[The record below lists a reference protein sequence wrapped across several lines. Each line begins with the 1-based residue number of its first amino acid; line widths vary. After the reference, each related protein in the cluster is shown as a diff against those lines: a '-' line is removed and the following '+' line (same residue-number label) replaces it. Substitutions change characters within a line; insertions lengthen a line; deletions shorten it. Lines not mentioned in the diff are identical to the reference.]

1 MRNMPNDVCWV
12 AMQSVFGYGSS
23 RAIEVL
29 QYFDNLNDFFKAD
42 ESKIKAMRLLTPA
55 ELVRLKKVDFSEA
68 ESIVKHCEQKGY
80 KILTP
85 QSEDYPKRLLRI
97 KNPPCVL
104 YVCGNLPNIDDE
116 PVLAMVGTRNCTKNG
131 LIVGSV
137 LSYRLA
143 EAGAII
149 VSGGAVGID
158 TACSRGAVAVNKPS
172 IIVLG
177 CGLDYPYLLK
187 NRKIRDDVEANGA
200 IISEF
205 PPNTPPSKTT
215 FPMRNRIMSA
225 LSLGVVLIE
234 APEKSGALI
243 TVSCA
248 LEQGKD
254 VFVLPGD
261 ITNKNYVGNNHL
273 LQEGASA
280 VYTPKDILSEYAA
293 EYPHKLFLRNADIP
307 LAEDRLFINMYNKN
321 RNVPNDRF
329 MHGTRGK
336 TYAKRKNDDTAAQS
350 VKRAAQKPAKYADN
364 IADKHNDEKAVSVL
378 SLPDLHFDADESVKK
393 VYNCFTNRAAT
404 VDILI
409 QKSGLP
415 ANDVLFAL
423 TELEMNGAI
432 DALPG
437 GMYQV
442 PQK

>member
-1 MRNMPNDVCWV
+1 MDNAVFWV

-23 RAIEVL
+23 RGIEVL
-29 QYFDNLNDFFKAD
+29 QYFDDLNDFFKAD
-42 ESKIKAMRLLTPA
+42 ESEIKAMRLLTPA

-68 ESIVKHCEQKGY
+68 ENIVSYCEQKGY
-80 KILTP
+80 KIITP

-104 YVCGNLPNIDDE
+104 YVCGKLPNLDDE
-116 PVLAMVGTRNCTKNG
+116 VAIAMVGTRNCTKNG
-131 LIVGSV
+131 IIVGSV

-149 VSGGAVGID
+149 ISGGAVGID

-172 IIVLG
+172 VIVLG

-187 NRKIRDDVEANGA
+187 NRRIRDDVVRNGA

-205 PPNTPPSKTT
+205 PPKTAPSKST
-215 FPMRNRIMSA
+215 FPIRNRIMSA
-225 LSLGVVLIE
+225 LSNGVVLIE

-243 TVSCA
+243 TVNCA

-261 ITNKNYVGNNHL
+261 ITNKNYVGNNRL
-273 LQEGASA
+273 LQDGANA
-280 VYTPKDILSEYAA
+280 VYTPKDILGEYAA
-293 EYPHKLFLRNADIP
+293 EYPHKLYLRNADIP

-321 RNVPNDRF
+321 RNVPDDRF
-329 MHGTRGK
+329 MHGASK
-336 TYAKRKNDDTAAQS
+336 KNYAKRDNDDNSHSKIVRKAAQN
-350 VKRAAQKPAKYADN
+350 PLKYN
-364 IADKHNDEKAVSVL
+364 EKGIDSQDL
-378 SLPDLHFDADESVKK
+378 PMFSPPDLTFDTDETVKK

-409 QKSGLP
+409 QKSRMP
-415 ANDVLFAL
+415 ANDVLYAL

-437 GMYQV
+437 GMYEI
-442 PQK
+442 PKK

>member
-1 MRNMPNDVCWV
+1 MDNAVFWV

-23 RAIEVL
+23 RGIEVL
-29 QYFDNLNDFFKAD
+29 QYFDDLNDFFKAD
-42 ESKIKAMRLLTPA
+42 ESEIKAMRLLTPA

-68 ESIVKHCEQKGY
+68 ENIVSYCEQKGY
-80 KILTP
+80 KIITP

-104 YVCGNLPNIDDE
+104 YVCGKLPNLDDE
-116 PVLAMVGTRNCTKNG
+116 VAIAMVGTRNCTKNG
-131 LIVGSV
+131 IIVGSV

-149 VSGGAVGID
+149 ISGGAVGID

-172 IIVLG
+172 VIVLG

-187 NRKIRDDVEANGA
+187 NRKIRDDVVRNGA

-205 PPNTPPSKTT
+205 PPKTAPSKST
-215 FPMRNRIMSA
+215 FPIRNRIMSA
-225 LSLGVVLIE
+225 LSNGVVLIE

-243 TVSCA
+243 TVNCA

-261 ITNKNYVGNNHL
+261 ITNKNYVGNNRL
-273 LQEGASA
+273 LQDGANA
-280 VYTPKDILSEYAA
+280 VYTPKDILGEYAA
-293 EYPHKLFLRNADIP
+293 EYPHKLYLRNADIP

-321 RNVPNDRF
+321 RNVPDDRF
-329 MHGTRGK
+329 MHGASK
-336 TYAKRKNDDTAAQS
+336 KNYAKRDNDDNSHSKIVRKAAQN
-350 VKRAAQKPAKYADN
+350 PLKYN
-364 IADKHNDEKAVSVL
+364 EKCVDSQDL
-378 SLPDLHFDADESVKK
+378 PMFSPPDLTFDTDETVKK

-409 QKSGLP
+409 QKSRMP
-415 ANDVLFAL
+415 ANDVLYAL

-437 GMYQV
+437 GMYEI
-442 PQK
+442 PKK

>member
-1 MRNMPNDVCWV
+1 MDNTVCWV

-29 QYFDNLNDFFKAD
+29 QYYDDISDFFKAD
-42 ESKIKAMRLLTPA
+42 ESEIKAMHLLTPA
-55 ELVRLKKVDFSEA
+55 ELVRLKKVDFSAA
-68 ESIVKHCEQKGY
+68 EQIVSDCEQKGY

-85 QSEDYPKRLLRI
+85 QSENYPKRLLRI
-97 KNPPCVL
+97 KNPPCAL
-104 YVCGNLPNIDDE
+104 YVSGTLPNIDDE
-116 PVLAMVGTRNCTKNG
+116 VALAMVGTRNCTKNG
-131 LIVGSV
+131 IIVGSV

-143 EAGAII
+143 EAGAVII
-149 VSGGAVGID
+149 SGGAVGVD

-187 NRKIRDDVEANGA
+187 NRKIRDDVAANGA
-200 IISEF
+200 VISEF
-205 PPNTPPSKTT
+205 PPKTAPSKTT
-215 FPMRNRIMSA
+215 FPIRNRIMSA

-243 TVSCA
+243 TVSAA

-273 LQEGASA
+273 LQDGARA

-321 RNVPNDRF
+321 RNVPEDRF
-329 MHGTRGK
+329 MHGSRGN
-336 TYAKRKNDDTAAQS
+336 YAKRKNDDTAVHS
-350 VKRAAQKPAKYADN
+350 VKRAAQKPVDYSEKDSE
-364 IADKHNDEKAVSVL
+364 IRNDRRIVTTF
-378 SLPDLHFDADESVKK
+378 SLPDLSFDTDETVKK

-437 GMYQV
+437 GMYEI

>member
-1 MRNMPNDVCWV
+1 MDNTVCWV

-29 QYFDNLNDFFKAD
+29 QYFDDLNDFFKAD
-42 ESKIKAMRLLTPA
+42 ENEVKAMHLLTPA
-55 ELVRLKKVDFSEA
+55 ELVRLKKVDFKEA
-68 ESIVKHCEQKGY
+68 ESIVSYCEQKGY

-97 KNPPCVL
+97 KNPPCAL
-104 YVCGNLPNIDDE
+104 YVSGNLPNIDDE
-116 PVLAMVGTRNCTKNG
+116 VAIAMVGTRGCTKNG

-149 VSGGAVGID
+149 ISGGAVGID
-158 TACSRGAVAVNKPS
+158 TACSRGAVAAKKPS
-172 IIVLG
+172 VIVLG
-177 CGLDYPYLLK
+177 CGLDYPYLLN
-187 NRKIRDDVEANGA
+187 NRKIRDDVAANGA
-200 IISEF
+200 VISEF
-205 PPNTPPSKTT
+205 PPKASPSKTT
-215 FPMRNRIMSA
+215 FPIRNRIMSA

-243 TVSCA
+243 TVSAA

-273 LQEGASA
+273 LQDGANA
-280 VYTPKDILSEYAA
+280 IYTPKDILCEYAA

-307 LAEDRLFINMYNKN
+307 LAEDRMFINMYNKN
-321 RNVPNDRF
+321 RNVPEDKF
-329 MHGTRGK
+329 MNGANSK
-336 TYAKRKNDDTAAQS
+336 NYAKRKSDDSSSQS
-350 VKRAAQKPAKYADN
+350 VKRAAQRPMKYADKRN
-364 IADKHNDEKAVSVL
+364 GKQNDNNAAKVALTV
-378 SLPDLHFDADESVKK
+378 SLPDLSFDADETVKK

-415 ANDVLFAL
+415 ANDVLYAL
-423 TELEMNGAI
+423 TELEMNGSI

-437 GMYQV
+437 GMYGI

>member
-1 MRNMPNDVCWV
+1 MYNAVCWV
-12 AMQSVFGYGSS
+12 AMQLVFGYGNS
-23 RAIEVL
+23 RAMEVL
-29 QYFDNLNDFFKAD
+29 QYFDDLNDFFKAD
-42 ESKIKAMRLLTPA
+42 ESKLKAMRLLTPA

-68 ESIVKHCEQKGY
+68 ENIVSYCGQKGY

-85 QSEDYPKRLLRI
+85 QSEDYPKRLMRI
-97 KNPPCVL
+97 KNPPCAL
-104 YVCGNLPNIDDE
+104 YVSGNLPNLDDE
-116 PVLAMVGTRNCTKNG
+116 LALAMVGTRNCTKNG
-131 LIVGSV
+131 IIVGSV

-149 VSGGAVGID
+149 ISGGAVGID

-172 IIVLG
+172 VIVLG

-187 NRKIRDDVEANGA
+187 NRKIRDDVVKNGA
-200 IISEF
+200 VISEF
-205 PPNTPPSKTT
+205 PPKTAPSKTT
-215 FPMRNRIMSA
+215 FPIRNRIMSA
-225 LSLGVVLIE
+225 LSNGVVLIE

-243 TVSCA
+243 TVNCA

-273 LQEGASA
+273 LQEGANA
-280 VYTPKDILSEYAA
+280 VYTPKDILTEYAS
-293 EYPHKLFLRNADIP
+293 EYPHKLYLRNAAIP

-321 RNVPNDRF
+321 RSVPDDKF
-329 MHGTRGK
+329 MHGTRRK
-336 TYAKRKNDDTAAQS
+336 EYAKRDNDNTAAQS
-350 VKRAAQKPAKYADN
+350 VERAAQNPVKYADKQGN
-364 IADKHNDEKAVSVL
+364 NKAVMTF
-378 SLPDLHFDADESVKK
+378 SLPDLNFDTDETVKK

-409 QKSGLP
+409 QKSGMP
-415 ANDVLFAL
+415 ANDVLYAL

-437 GMYQV
+437 GMYKV